1 MRVHTNDRT
10 DQACNQDTTESFINF
25 LSQKK
30 EKRKYDKEKRHNA

>member
-10 DQACNQDTTESFINF
+10 DRACYQDTAESFINF

-30 EKRKYDKEKRHNA
+30 KKYDEEKRHNA